1 MISVSE
7 IHGCVTSVERLRKL
21 VGEAPQKAPSRAEV
35 IESLAFL
42 ERNRCVELYK
52 WCDVTVGFR
61 AYRDDPSDQTS
72 FFRGEFWIV
81 PTGAGRRLMLERE
94 Q

>member
-1 MISVSE
+1 MCNVRGTASE
-7 IHGCVTSVERLRKL
+7 TGRRGAAAS
-21 VGEAPQKAPSRAEV
+21 PSRAEV

-81 PTGAGRRLMLERE
+81 PIGVGRRLMLECE